1 MTANNITT
9 DALDRIADSLAAAL
23 HETIIIRQM
32 ARKGEI
38 NPEQAAK
45 EINRIGVKLE
55 KALYPEDNK

>member
-1 MTANNITT
+1 MSAEQS
-9 DALDRIADSLAAAL
+9 IATYSNAAL

-38 NPEQAAK
+38 SPEQAAK